1 MAIVGVHEEWLS
13 IKFSRLRRS
22 DGEPARTIITTDL
35 VNQLKNYLEKSVTGQ
50 DIIVDIIQK

>member
-22 DGEPARTIITTDL
+22 DSEPAEVI
-35 VNQLKNYLEKSVTGQ
+35 VNNELIGQLKNYLEKSLAGQ
-50 DIIVDIIQK
+50 DIIIDVIQK